1 MPIIYVSLRKGTPVA
16 YRKAIAQGIQR
27 AMISTLRIPDD
38 DYFQVTHELEPENMI
53 YDRNF
58 FGVARGDNAVFVQLF
73 FNHRPAD
80 LKKALFAAIADNLV
94 RDPGLKRE
102 DIFMSIVETA
112 FENWWAQGRAVNPET
127 GTDSRMRS

>member
-16 YRKAIAQGIQR
+16 FRKAIAQGIQR
-27 AMISTLRIPDD
+27 AMISTLKIPAD

-58 FGVARGDNAVFVQLF
+58 FGVVRSDEAVFIQLF
-73 FNHRPAD
+73 FNHRPGD

-94 RDPGLKRE
+94 RDPSIRRE
-102 DIFMSIVETA
+102 DIFMSIAETA
-112 FENWWAQGRAVNPET
+112 FENWWAQGRTVNPET
-127 GTDSRMRS
+127 GTDSRMGS